1 MTITDILE
9 NDPRFAVDSP
19 TDANETTDADHWI
32 ERAAEVCKAASAG
45 DLEARILGI
54 NVDGDLGE
62 LLHAINQLL
71 DMGDA
76 FVRESS
82 AALQHASHEKFYRRV
97 LLGGMLGSYRGAAST
112 INKATQ
118 HMKQRADALDE
129 AEQRRAALEGEFQ
142 QTRDVVKSLSGASG
156 EIGDV
161 VEVIQSVTRQ
171 TNMLALNAAIE
182 AARAGEAGRGFA
194 VVAGEVKKLADQ
206 TATAAGAI
214 RDRIRAI
221 QDASQAATDAIDR
234 IWQTVRGTPDGEDKT
249 QA

>member
-1 MTITDILE
+1 MTITEILE
-9 NDPRFAVDSP
+9 NDPRFAVDVSGD
-19 TDANETTDADHWI
+19 TDKTTGVHDWI

-54 NVDGDLGE
+54 DVDGDLGE
-62 LLHAINQLL
+62 LLHAINHLL

-82 AALQHASHEKFYRRV
+82 AALQHASQEKFYRRV
-97 LLGGMLGSYRGAAST
+97 LLGGMLGSYRSAAST
-112 INKATQ
+112 INEATE
-118 HMKQRADALDE
+118 HMKERAGALDE

-142 QTRDVVKSLSGASG
+142 ETRDVVKSLSGASG

-161 VEVIQSVTRQ
+161 VEVIQSVTGQ

-221 QDASQAATDAIDR
+221 QHASQAATDAIDR
-234 IWQTVRGTPDGEDKT
+234 IWQTVRGDAEDAESAST
-249 QA
+249 